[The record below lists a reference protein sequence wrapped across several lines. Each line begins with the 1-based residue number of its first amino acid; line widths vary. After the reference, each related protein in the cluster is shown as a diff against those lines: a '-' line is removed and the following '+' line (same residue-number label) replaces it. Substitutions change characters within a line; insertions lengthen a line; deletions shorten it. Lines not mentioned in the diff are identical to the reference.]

1 MHINIHEILVG
12 STSNGFQWST
22 FLTSIF
28 GVVVGGLITLYTS
41 MRTTQKNYENNF
53 ELLKKQEE
61 METKATIKAII
72 AELQALKQIFY
83 VEFIPKIL
91 NSKEK
96 YLNYSYPLG
105 TDYFTV
111 FNANT
116 PKIGKITNDELR
128 ECIINLYITAKFF
141 LDCIATNNSALKF
154 YENCSDKV
162 NISTQSTTLLDMLN
176 SSSSTGKSKS
186 AADSYIDVLIQ
197 NNNLRYQQKMK
208 EVLGYD
214 TSSSSKDAQYEKV
227 ASSASN
233 LNSVIS
239 SLSNE
244 SLWNEDS
251 SDYSKDKVYD
261 TVNNFVSAY
270 NTLITNINTVGST
283 IENTNKTKLDKL
295 VTDNKE
301 ALAAVGITVDDNGKL
316 SVDTD
321 KLKSADM
328 SELKKMLGSE
338 SELMK
343 GIKEQ
348 SGSVNNIVSE
358 ALSIQKSLSGL
369 YNSSS
374 SSVDVSDLLYG
385 TSYDSKGLYKVNIFE
400 VSVGNRA
407 A

>member
-1 MHINIHEILVG
+1 
-12 STSNGFQWST
+12 
-22 FLTSIF
+22 
-28 GVVVGGLITLYTS
+28 
-41 MRTTQKNYENNF
+41 MR
-53 ELLKKQEE
+53 LHG
-61 METKATIKAII
+61 
-72 AELQALKQIFY
+72 
-83 VEFIPKIL
+83 
-91 NSKEK
+91 KE
-96 YLNYSYPLG
+96 
-105 TDYFTV
+105 
-111 FNANT
+111 
-116 PKIGKITNDELR
+116 
-128 ECIINLYITAKFF
+128 
-141 LDCIATNNSALKF
+141 
-154 YENCSDKV
+154 DKV

-186 AADSYIDVLIQ
+186 ATDSYIDVLIQ

-283 IENTNKTKLDKL
+283 IENTYKTKLDKL

-301 ALAAVGITVDDNGKL
+301 ALAAVGITVDDKGKL
-316 SVDTD
+316 SVDAD

-328 SELKKMLGSE
+328 SELMLV
-338 SELMK
+338 
-343 GIKEQ
+343 I
-348 SGSVNNIVSE
+348 SV
-358 ALSIQKSLSGL
+358 L
-369 YNSSS
+369 
-374 SSVDVSDLLYG
+374 
-385 TSYDSKGLYKVNIFE
+385 
-400 VSVGNRA
+400 
-407 A
+407 

>member
-1 MHINIHEILVG
+1 
-12 STSNGFQWST
+12 
-22 FLTSIF
+22 
-28 GVVVGGLITLYTS
+28 
-41 MRTTQKNYENNF
+41 MR
-53 ELLKKQEE
+53 LHG
-61 METKATIKAII
+61 
-72 AELQALKQIFY
+72 
-83 VEFIPKIL
+83 
-91 NSKEK
+91 KE
-96 YLNYSYPLG
+96 
-105 TDYFTV
+105 
-111 FNANT
+111 
-116 PKIGKITNDELR
+116 
-128 ECIINLYITAKFF
+128 
-141 LDCIATNNSALKF
+141 
-154 YENCSDKV
+154 DKV

-227 ASSASN
+227 ASSAFN

-283 IENTNKTKLDKL
+283 IENTYKTKLDKL

-301 ALAAVGITVDDNGKL
+301 ALAAVGITVDDKGKL
-316 SVDTD
+316 SVDAD

-328 SELKKMLGSE
+328 

-385 TSYDSKGLYKVNIFE
+385 TSYDSKG
-400 VSVGNRA
+400 
-407 A
+407 

>member
-1 MHINIHEILVG
+1 
-12 STSNGFQWST
+12 
-22 FLTSIF
+22 
-28 GVVVGGLITLYTS
+28 
-41 MRTTQKNYENNF
+41 
-53 ELLKKQEE
+53 
-61 METKATIKAII
+61 
-72 AELQALKQIFY
+72 
-83 VEFIPKIL
+83 
-91 NSKEK
+91 
-96 YLNYSYPLG
+96 
-105 TDYFTV
+105 
-111 FNANT
+111 
-116 PKIGKITNDELR
+116 
-128 ECIINLYITAKFF
+128 
-141 LDCIATNNSALKF
+141 
-154 YENCSDKV
+154 
-162 NISTQSTTLLDMLN
+162 MLN

-283 IENTNKTKLDKL
+283 IENTYKTKLDKL

-301 ALAAVGITVDDNGKL
+301 ALAAVGIT
-316 SVDTD
+316 VDTD

-385 TSYDSKGLYKVNIFE
+385 TSYDSKG
-400 VSVGNRA
+400 
-407 A
+407 

>member
-1 MHINIHEILVG
+1 
-12 STSNGFQWST
+12 
-22 FLTSIF
+22 
-28 GVVVGGLITLYTS
+28 
-41 MRTTQKNYENNF
+41 MR
-53 ELLKKQEE
+53 LHG
-61 METKATIKAII
+61 
-72 AELQALKQIFY
+72 
-83 VEFIPKIL
+83 
-91 NSKEK
+91 KE
-96 YLNYSYPLG
+96 
-105 TDYFTV
+105 
-111 FNANT
+111 
-116 PKIGKITNDELR
+116 
-128 ECIINLYITAKFF
+128 
-141 LDCIATNNSALKF
+141 
-154 YENCSDKV
+154 DKV

-251 SDYSKDKVYD
+251 S
-261 TVNNFVSAY
+261 AY

-283 IENTNKTKLDKL
+283 IENTYKTKLDKL

-385 TSYDSKGLYKVNIFE
+385 TSYDSKG
-400 VSVGNRA
+400 
-407 A
+407 

>member
-1 MHINIHEILVG
+1 MQCDHFLNTHKDWQRIHQANTAMAAKMLLSENDHTHVAISSKKAAQIYGLEVLETG
-12 STSNGFQWST
+12 IADLSNNTTRFVIIT
-22 FLTSIF
+22 NARRFLKNANKTSIVF
-28 GVVVGGLITLYTS
+28 ETANEAGTLY
-41 MRTTQKNYENNF
+41 N
-53 ELLKKQEE
+53 LLSH
-61 METKATIKAII
+61 II
-72 AELQALKQIFY
+72 YNGLNMY
-83 VEFIPKIL
+83 KIE
-91 NSKEK
+91 SRPV
-96 YLNYSYPLG
+96 SYTHL
-105 TDYFTV
+105 
-111 FNANT
+111 
-116 PKIGKITNDELR
+116 
-128 ECIINLYITAKFF
+128 
-141 LDCIATNNSALKF
+141 
-154 YENCSDKV
+154 
-162 NISTQSTTLLDMLN
+162 
-176 SSSSTGKSKS
+176 
-186 AADSYIDVLIQ
+186 
-197 NNNLRYQQKMK
+197 
-208 EVLGYD
+208 
-214 TSSSSKDAQYEKV
+214 
-227 ASSASN
+227 SSASN

-283 IENTNKTKLDKL
+283 IENTYKTKLDKL

-385 TSYDSKGLYKVNIFE
+385 TSYDSKG
-400 VSVGNRA
+400 
-407 A
+407 

>member
-1 MHINIHEILVG
+1 MAICIAYLGVG
-12 STSNGFQWST
+12 AVAIPTGIISAGFVEQYQRKS
-22 FLTSIF
+22 SISD
-28 GVVVGGLITLYTS
+28 I
-41 MRTTQKNYENNF
+41 KN
-53 ELLKKQEE
+53 
-61 METKATIKAII
+61 ADIKEI
-72 AELQALKQIFY
+72 AEIKIDKTQAGKTVEEIEETDFVSIYLIFRDDLSILPQKDTMLKLNDIIIIRDGNQEYFLNILLCVPIY
-83 VEFIPKIL
+83 KIWI
-91 NSKEK
+91 SGKE
-96 YLNYSYPLG
+96 
-105 TDYFTV
+105 
-111 FNANT
+111 
-116 PKIGKITNDELR
+116 
-128 ECIINLYITAKFF
+128 
-141 LDCIATNNSALKF
+141 
-154 YENCSDKV
+154 DKV

-283 IENTNKTKLDKL
+283 IENTYKTKLDKL

-385 TSYDSKGLYKVNIFE
+385 TSYDSKG
-400 VSVGNRA
+400 
-407 A
+407 